1 MSSYIRTEILLFL
14 CSFGTGA
21 VMLLLYKILHLPDKL
36 LVFRSKWR
44 NMVDIIYW
52 IMAGIVLFGLLYRS
66 NYGSLRLFMMPGVA
80 FGGIFA
86 NFVLNRLLFLVKRC
100 KISWYRPTKRR
111 LCGNRRSRR
120 FEKVKKE
127 KE

>member
-21 VMLLLYKILHLPDKL
+21 VMLILYKILHLPDKL
-36 LVFRSKWR
+36 LISRSKWR
-44 NMVDIIYW
+44 NMVDITYW
-52 IMAGIVLFGLLYRS
+52 IVAGIVLFGLLYRC
-66 NYGSLRLFMMPGVA
+66 NYGSLRLFMLPGVA

-86 NFVLNRLLFLVKRC
+86 NSVLNRLLFLVKRC
-100 KISWYRPTKRR
+100 RISSYRPTKRR

>member
-1 MSSYIRTEILLFL
+1 
-14 CSFGTGA
+14 
-21 VMLLLYKILHLPDKL
+21 MLLLYKILHLPDKL

-44 NMVDIIYW
+44 NTADIIYW

-66 NYGSLRLFMMPGVA
+66 NYGSLRLFMIPGVA

-86 NFVLNRLLFLVKRC
+86 NFMLNRLLFLVKRC
-100 KISWYRPTKRR
+100 RISWYRPTKRR

-127 KE
+127 